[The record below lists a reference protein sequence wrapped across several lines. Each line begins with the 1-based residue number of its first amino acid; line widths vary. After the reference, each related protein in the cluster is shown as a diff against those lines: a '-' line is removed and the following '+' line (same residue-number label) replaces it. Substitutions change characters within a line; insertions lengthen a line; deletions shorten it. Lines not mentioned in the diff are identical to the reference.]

1 VHGVGSGM
9 AIFVDKEL
17 VAQLKFILDLRCSNN
32 QAEQLAIEKALKL
45 IESRNFRKLDH
56 AH

>member
-1 VHGVGSGM
+1 VQTIKEYTDESKNVQGVGSEV

-32 QAEQLAIEKALKL
+32 QAEQLAIAKAL
-45 IESRNFRKLDH
+45 E
-56 AH
+56 